1 MSGGISFNEVTMNI
15 YLLGTLCF
23 IFGYATCRLLTA
35 LINLGY
41 ASLLIKQAGQDA
53 LNLLKIV
60 AEDVAF
66 IKQLKHK
73 TMIESGLSE
82 KQCESA
88 KLLFD
93 QSIDN
98 WKRSTIMKFVAM
110 YPKHFRSQLKFH
122 DWDSAMVHLTK
133 INTK

>member
-1 MSGGISFNEVTMNI
+1 MNI

-23 IFGYATCRLLTA
+23 IFGYATCRMLTVLL
-35 LINLGY
+35 NLGS
-41 ASLLIKQAGQDA
+41 AGLLVKQAGQDA
-53 LNLLKIV
+53 LDLLKIV

-73 TMIESGLSE
+73 TMMEGGLSE

-98 WKRSTIMKFVAM
+98 WKRSAIMKYVAM
-110 YPKHFRSQLKFH
+110 YPKHFKNQLKFH
-122 DWDSAMVHLTK
+122 DWDSAMAHLTK
-133 INTK
+133 IHTK

>member
-1 MSGGISFNEVTMNI
+1 MNI

-23 IFGYATCRLLTA
+23 IFGYATCRMLTA
-35 LINLGY
+35 LFNLGL
-41 ASLLIKQAGQDA
+41 ASIIVKQAGQDA
-53 LNLLKIV
+53 LNLLKV
-60 AEDVAF
+60 AAEDVAF

-82 KQCESA
+82 TQCESA

-98 WKRSTIMKFVAM
+98 WKRSAIIKYVAI

-122 DWDSAMVHLTK
+122 DWDSAMAYLTK
-133 INTK
+133 IHTK